1 MIELPGLCSFTGN
14 CIHSHN
20 YRSEEPYKDRTVLV
34 IGGGPSGIDIC
45 NHLTKV
51 AKKVIH
57 TRQTRIKKIFDNCS
71 QRTSTNSWHN
81 HGFSIFFRLPRVNV
95 ENFVQSFLLRMKLT
109 RFLISSWCSV
119 QFLWLIYDW
128 QKIICRVPLERIT
141 FLVIS
146 LLGKQ
151 FFASRDRV
159 KFGQAIKK
167 MTGEA
172 TVSLMN

>member
-1 MIELPGLCSFTGN
+1 MISKKKEKKKFDAVICCNGKYSVPYMIELPGLCSFTGN

-81 HGFSIFFRLPRVNV
+81 HGFSIF
-95 ENFVQSFLLRMKLT
+95 LLRMKLT
-109 RFLISSWCSV
+109 RFLISS
-119 QFLWLIYDW
+119 
-128 QKIICRVPLERIT
+128 
-141 FLVIS
+141 
-146 LLGKQ
+146 
-151 FFASRDRV
+151 
-159 KFGQAIKK
+159 
-167 MTGEA
+167 
-172 TVSLMN
+172 